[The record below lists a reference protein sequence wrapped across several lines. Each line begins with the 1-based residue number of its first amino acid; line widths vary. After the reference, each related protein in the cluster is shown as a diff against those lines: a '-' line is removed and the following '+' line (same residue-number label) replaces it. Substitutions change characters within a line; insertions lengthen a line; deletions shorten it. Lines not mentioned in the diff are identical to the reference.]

1 MSLTYGS
8 EHYLEVYRH
17 LPPYVS
23 GAEDFSRERGKFL
36 SFCKKKIFLFF
47 FESVFDNGIILI
59 ALFSR
64 LWRDQFNETDSGRFA
79 NMAKVLIIK

>member
-8 EHYLEVYRH
+8 EHYLEVYRL

-23 GAEDFSRERGKFL
+23 GAEDFSRERGKF
-36 SFCKKKIFLFF
+36 FCFVTKRKKNFFSFF

-79 NMAKVLIIK
+79 NMAKV